1 MISIQLV
8 QTALCQALLTA
19 CWSSALI
26 AAGAF
31 VYFRIARQHS
41 AAQRHLSGML
51 CILLM
56 LLIPLK
62 IFFSVLQTGNIPD
75 ALQTSAIGIAAVVP
89 ADVLMAEGSDTLAL
103 AGWISLAW
111 LAGVSVMV
119 LRWTVAMLYL
129 RRWQQQLSARVPAEL
144 SAMLQTLRQ
153 QMQIRRQVSLRL
165 LQDRLEPWTAYL
177 WHPVIALP
185 HQVLQQLPL
194 QHVRAILAHELA
206 HIRRLDW
213 LWNQIQLLAET
224 ILFFHP
230 AVWWLSKQIRTDR
243 EHATDD
249 LALRSTGTDPL
260 ILAEALTLLARIQR
274 QQTSRR
280 SHRWQF
286 ATVNQAQ
293 DDAGKGSRFRQ
304 RIMRLLKQPDSP
316 AVRFSMPLA
325 VLMALSF
332 AGGVAVA
339 PVLPDMVLKATR
351 IEIATAPEI
360 PELPSLPELPAFP
373 KLPSLPQAPDVP
385 QAPELPAAIPPLSE
399 SEPYQTVLAQLQN
412 DPGIRRHA
420 GADLQFGKPVYGR
433 IYIREHWFEPG
444 TSYVKY
450 HIPVSGSQGSAMVVV
465 HATKPE
471 KVWKVDSIDLQALPP
486 ATASG
491 PA

>member
-1 MISIQLV
+1 MISILLV
-8 QTALCQALLTA
+8 QSALCQALLTA

-26 AAGAF
+26 AVGALM
-31 VYFRIARQHS
+31 YFRLARQHS

-51 CILLM
+51 CIALM

-62 IFFSVLQTGNIPD
+62 VFFAVLVNGDVPD
-75 ALQTSAIGIAAVVP
+75 ALLTTTEGFAAVVP
-89 ADVLMAEGSDTLAL
+89 PDVLIPEGSDTLAL
-103 AGWISLAW
+103 AGWISVFW
-111 LAGVSVMV
+111 LAGVTAMA

-129 RRWQQQLSARVPAEL
+129 RRWQQNISTRVPPEL

-165 LQDRLEPWTAYL
+165 LQDRLEPWTAHL

-185 HQVLQQLPL
+185 QQVLQQLPL

-230 AVWWLSKQIRTDR
+230 AVWWLSKQIRTER

-249 LALRSTGTDPL
+249 LALRCTGTDPL
-260 ILAEALTLLARIQR
+260 ILAEALTMLARLQGQQQR
-274 QQTSRR
+274 GRNS
-280 SHRWQF
+280 SWQL
-286 ATVNQAQ
+286 ATVSQAQ

-304 RIMRLLKQPDSP
+304 RIMRLLNQPDGP

-332 AGGVAVA
+332 TGGVVVA
-339 PVLPDMVLKATR
+339 PVLPDMVLKATQ
-351 IEIATAPEI
+351 IQIATAPEI
-360 PELPSLPELPAFP
+360 PELPSLPELPASP

-399 SEPYQTVLAQLQN
+399 SEPYQAVLAQLQN

-450 HIPVSGSQGSAMVVV
+450 HIPVSGSQGTAMVVV
-465 HATKPE
+465 HATKPD
-471 KVWKVDSIDLQALPP
+471 KVWKVDSIDLEALPKP
-486 ATASG
+486 AASA